1 MIFMIEGYNY
11 YVCCILNILCYELK
25 KDWETIWVRFFLLK
39 ATLFKLLK
47 YVDSSYN

>member
-1 MIFMIEGYNY
+1 MLYFEYF
-11 YVCCILNILCYELK
+11 VLWAKE
-25 KDWETIWVRFFLLK
+25 DWETIWVRFFLLK